1 MLSGYD
7 YSMTHPRRRSN
18 RGPAAAADNRKAILE
33 AAREVFNERGFHAPL
48 SAVARRAGVSQG
60 VLYRH
65 FRNRLDLA
73 LETFESNFAEFEE
86 MAKDPS
92 PDLLTRMWSRLI
104 DMTIEEAG
112 FIEMLVEARRSVTD
126 YDASVR
132 MRRLL
137 EEPLRRAIEAGI
149 VDESVTVADLML
161 GPRVAFGI
169 VATTTD
175 GDAVGVRETVARAM
189 EVGGMLG
196 RLL

>member
-1 MLSGYD
+1 M
-7 YSMTHPRRRSN
+7 
-18 RGPAAAADNRKAILE
+18 
-33 AAREVFNERGFHAPL
+33 
-48 SAVARRAGVSQG
+48 
-60 VLYRH
+60 LYRH